1 MTRTYKS
8 HPIRKTELLETAR
21 TLFFEKGYEKTSVD
35 DIISAVQVSKGGFY
49 HHFSSKDELVDC
61 LVTDIIEK
69 TKTELCVIFEDNTLS
84 AIEKLK
90 KTSNAGKVIKVANV
104 DILKTYLIVVYR
116 DENIVLR
123 HKMNQKSI
131 EMFTPLYSSMIHQGI
146 EEGVFN
152 TPSPDF
158 AAKMILYLA
167 IGVQDMYWK
176 LFLEMDKKPENINIV
191 YNQILLY
198 ENAIERLLG
207 AKPGSLNLVSENDI
221 RELTGEHI

>member
-8 HPIRKTELLETAR
+8 HSLRKTELLETAR

-35 DIISAVQVSKGGFY
+35 DIITAAQVSKGGFY

-69 TKTELCVIFEDNTLS
+69 TKMELNAIFEDKTLG

-90 KTSNAGKVIKVANV
+90 KISNTGKIIKVANR
-104 DILKTYLIVVYR
+104 DILKAYLIVVYR

-123 HKMNQKSI
+123 HKMNNRSI
-131 EMFTPLYSSMIHQGI
+131 EMFTPLYSSMIRQGI
-146 EEGVFN
+146 TEGVFS

-176 LFLEMDKKPENINIV
+176 LFLEMDKEPENIKII
-191 YNQILLY
+191 YDQILLF

-221 RELTGEHI
+221 REFTGEHL